1 MKRLVVLATLGCT
14 ALALAACGS
23 TDDASTEAM
32 PETVEMPADEAL
44 APISEEPVEDPRALE
59 VEDDPAAEVAA
70 EAVAASEAAAS
81 DEQE

>member
-1 MKRLVVLATLGCT
+1 MKRLAVLGVLGCAAF
-14 ALALAACGS
+14 ALAGCGS

-44 APISEEPVEDPRALE
+44 APIAEEPVEDPDALD
-59 VEDDPAAEVAA
+59 VSQDPAAEVAA
-70 EAVAASEAAAS
+70 EAVAASEASTS

>member
-1 MKRLVVLATLGCT
+1 MKRPATLG
-14 ALALAACGS
+14 ALGCLTFALAACGS

-44 APISEEPVEDPRALE
+44 APISDEPVEDPGALDT
-59 VEDDPAAEVAA
+59 VEDPAAEVAA
-70 EAVAASEAAAS
+70 EAVAASEASAP

>member
-1 MKRLVVLATLGCT
+1 MKRPAVLCVLGC
-14 ALALAACGS
+14 AVVALAACGS

-44 APISEEPVEDPRALE
+44 APISEEPIEDPDALE
-59 VEDDPAAEVAA
+59 VTQDPAAEVAA
-70 EAVAASEAAAS
+70 EAVAASEASTS